1 MKCLVASLP
10 GNPWQYLERRCDMI
24 GACQPLIVNF
34 VRCYAL
40 YRLLPTG
47 YSTLEALVLPWPILG
62 ATRDR
67 TVSFVMRTYIYDG
80 INYREI

>member
-34 VRCYAL
+34 VWCYAL
-40 YRLLPTG
+40 YRLLF
-47 YSTLEALVLPWPILG
+47 EVLVLPWSILG
-62 ATRDR
+62 AARDR
-67 TVSFVMRTYIYDG
+67 TVFFVMRTYIYDG